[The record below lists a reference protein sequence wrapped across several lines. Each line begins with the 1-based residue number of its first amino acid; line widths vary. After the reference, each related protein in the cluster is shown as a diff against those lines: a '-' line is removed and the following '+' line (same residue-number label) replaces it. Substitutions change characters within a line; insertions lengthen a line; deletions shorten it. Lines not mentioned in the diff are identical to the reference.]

1 MKKIVY
7 IISAASMVLA
17 AACAKEQVPVVDK
30 SDNMVLKTFT
40 AVLDDTDTKT
50 SLVEGRKVHWTEG
63 DKISVFDC
71 VNLVPGT
78 QKDQA
83 KYRNNEFL
91 SSNIN
96 GSVADFAS
104 YVAEGAEKYIAVYPY
119 MPANQ
124 CDGTNLR
131 VDLQNFQKYVRG
143 GFDTNTNI
151 MVAQTTDAHLSFRNI
166 FSLVKL
172 TLPEENSNVV
182 SVSLISTKY
191 IAGKF
196 KVTLNEDGTFGF
208 SGINTQNTKYEVTL
222 SNGGQPLSGDCYFV
236 VAPHKEHTFTI
247 SFTTSDDKRYTY
259 VASSKQEVKSNQV
272 IDLGTVPALAGSEV
286 TIKSHYRVSTVDKL
300 TLSGPEGTTYS
311 CNTSDIIKGLNAETG
326 EVTLGNKPGVEV
338 VKATYNGN
346 VYPIVIEAMPFYR
359 DDENLLALWG
369 ATSGDRYGENFS
381 YEEAESNNEKY
392 LKVTSVEAKYSC
404 LRRSQ
409 KAWFAP
415 GYAPLVAFRVSP
427 PVAVDET
434 ETVNSYSFKVDLATY
449 GWSGTNYY
457 GEIGGGNKT
466 WQNVYTCSDGSKI
479 YVYNLAEQKLGCGYP
494 FASDFVGDPNN
505 LTVKY
510 CDFKNASGKETRVT
524 FNFYWFRTYGSWAE
538 FDAHLAEWK
547 SKTGLDAQWGNEY
560 KTE

>member
-1 MKKIVY
+1 MKKIFF
-7 IISAASMVLA
+7 IISAASMVFA
-17 AACAKEQVPVVDK
+17 ASCAKEQMPVVENT
-30 SDNMVLKTFT
+30 DNVVLKTFT
-40 AVLDDTDTKT
+40 ADLPDADTKT
-50 SLVEGRKVHWTEG
+50 SLVDGRKVHWTEG

-71 VNLVPGT
+71 LTEVPNDK
-78 QKDQA
+78 KDQA
-83 KYRNNEFL
+83 YYYNHEFT

-96 GSVADFAS
+96 GSLADFSS
-104 YVAEGAEKYIAVYPY
+104 YITEGAEKYIAVYPY
-119 MPANQ
+119 KPANQ
-124 CDGTNLR
+124 CNGTDLR
-131 VDLQNFQKYVRG
+131 VEVQNYQQYVQG

-151 MVAQTTDAHLSFRNI
+151 MVAQTTDDHLSFKNI
-166 FSLVKL
+166 LSLVKL
-172 TLPEENSNVV
+172 TLPEKSDVV
-182 SVSLISTKY
+182 SVTLISTKY

-196 KVTLNEDGTFGF
+196 KVTLNADGTFGL
-208 SGINTQNTKYEVTL
+208 SGINSQNTKYEVTL
-222 SNGGQPLSGDCYFV
+222 CNGGNPLSGDCYFV

-247 SFTTSDDKRYTY
+247 CFTTSEDKRYTY
-259 VASSKQEVKSNQV
+259 VASNKQEVKANQV
-272 IDLGTVPALAGSEV
+272 IDLGTVPVLKDSEV
-286 TIKSHYRVSTVDKL
+286 KIKSHYKVSIVDEL

-311 CNTSDIIKGLNAETG
+311 CNTSDIIKGLDAKTG
-326 EVTLGNKPGVEV
+326 KVTLGNKPGIEV
-338 VKATYNGN
+338 VKANYGGK

-359 DDENLLALWG
+359 DDENLLSLWG
-369 ATSGDRYGENFS
+369 ATSGDRKGENFT
-381 YEEAESNNEKY
+381 YELAESNNETY
-392 LKVTSVEAKYSC
+392 MKVTSVEAKYSC

-510 CDFKNASGKETRVT
+510 CDFKNASGKETKVT

-538 FDAHLAEWK
+538 FDAHLAEWRT
-547 SKTGLDAQWGNEY
+547 KTGLDAQWGNEY